1 MDRLEALRIKNGIRA
16 EDMKRKSDKDR
27 IKELEQENADLM
39 DALIEL
45 ADIVVGGAE

>member
-1 MDRLEALRIKNGIRA
+1 MNRLEALRIKNGISA
-16 EDMKRKSDKDR
+16 EQMKRKSDKER